1 MKSLRFLV
9 LAAALVLS
17 YAVAA
22 AAAPVNCTKK
32 IESFDFVVDYSGSMM
47 MKNTKLKKDKILVA
61 KDIMH
66 RINADIPN
74 QQFNAGLHTIS
85 PNGTI
90 LKQGPWDRA
99 TMDMAIDKLKSNFD
113 VFGRMTYMGDSL
125 SKYQSYLSSLKRDAA
140 IILFTDG
147 GNNTGMDLAEVARQ
161 IYAQQRNLP
170 IHIVDFSETPEE
182 MATVKALAALN
193 PNAQCVR
200 AEALAKSDAD
210 LERFVIA
217 VFCGQQQKTE
227 SAYSAGH
234 GYAQTPAPDPAYAPR
249 TTYPESHDSY
259 QDSYTDTAAS
269 EPQTPAPVQRVT
281 SGQLPPYILKPESY
295 DDVQM
300 VIRRVRTNQP
310 VVLVLTDTPMDTA
323 KRAARRIRLQR
334 APCGYNSYQG

>member
-161 IYAQQRNLP
+161 IYAQQRNLT

-182 MATVKALAALN
+182 VATVKALAALN

-217 VFCGQQQKTE
+217 VFCGQAKQE
-227 SAYSAGH
+227 S
-234 GYAQTPAPDPAYAPR
+234 
-249 TTYPESHDSY
+249 
-259 QDSYTDTAAS
+259 
-269 EPQTPAPVQRVT
+269 
-281 SGQLPPYILKPESY
+281 
-295 DDVQM
+295 
-300 VIRRVRTNQP
+300 
-310 VVLVLTDTPMDTA
+310 VLVLRGVNFAFDSYALDAKAQGILNEAAALIKENPGKRVVLRGWTDSKGSDSYNAKLSQNRANSVKSYLATQGVPASRMTA
-323 KRAARRIRLQR
+323 IGSGKSFKYDNSTEEGRYMNRRTEV
-334 APCGYNSYQG
+334 SFD

>member
-161 IYAQQRNLP
+161 IYAQQRNLT

-217 VFCGQQQKTE
+217 VFCGQAKQE
-227 SAYSAGH
+227 S
-234 GYAQTPAPDPAYAPR
+234 
-249 TTYPESHDSY
+249 
-259 QDSYTDTAAS
+259 
-269 EPQTPAPVQRVT
+269 
-281 SGQLPPYILKPESY
+281 
-295 DDVQM
+295 
-300 VIRRVRTNQP
+300 
-310 VVLVLTDTPMDTA
+310 VLVLRGVNFAFDSYALDAKAQGILNEAAALIKENPGKRVVLRGWTDSKGSDSYNAKLSQNRANSVKSYLATQGVPASRMTA
-323 KRAARRIRLQR
+323 IGSGKSFKYDNSTEEGRYMNRRTEV
-334 APCGYNSYQG
+334 SFD

>member
-90 LKQGPWDRA
+90 LAHGPWERS
-99 TMDMAIDKLKSNFD
+99 TMDRAIDKLKSNFD

-125 SKYQSYLSSLKRDAA
+125 SKYQSFLSSMKRDAA
-140 IILFTDG
+140 LILFTDG
-147 GNNTGMDLAEVARQ
+147 GNNSGVDFVEVARQ
-161 IYAQQRNLP
+161 IYAQQRNLT
-170 IHIVDFSETPEE
+170 I
-182 MATVKALAALN
+182 LN

-200 AEALAKSDAD
+200 AEDLAKSDAD

-227 SAYSAGH
+227 SVIVLRGVNFAF
-234 GYAQTPAPDPAYAPR
+234 
-249 TTYPESHDSY
+249 DSY
-259 QDSYTDTAAS
+259 ALDAKAQGILNEAAAIIKENPGKRITLRGWTDSKGSDRYNAKLSQNRANSVKSYLATQGVPASRMAAIGAGKS
-269 EPQTPAPVQRVT
+269 F
-281 SGQLPPYILKPESY
+281 KY
-295 DDVQM
+295 DNSTEEGRYM
-300 VIRRVRTNQP
+300 NRRTEVSF
-310 VVLVLTDTPMDTA
+310 D
-323 KRAARRIRLQR
+323 
-334 APCGYNSYQG
+334 